1 MGQNTWWLW
10 TITQGVLSLGPLI
23 TCQRPLY
30 QIISQAYLQNTAYH
44 LSSWLNLEAS
54 SLARNSRTSANRVAS
69 FYLLVLPTTMK
80 QRAYQVRQII
90 KLLLPSSP
98 YGKKQLKVSSVLVP
112 SFGCTKSL
120 SSMIIC
126 HHLTS
131 FCLAEGQRQ
140 SFQAVIPVYNHRIL
154 SKIITEKPISGNKQS
169 SQVSTRG
176 NKLW

>member
-1 MGQNTWWLW
+1 
-10 TITQGVLSLGPLI
+10 
-23 TCQRPLY
+23 
-30 QIISQAYLQNTAYH
+30 
-44 LSSWLNLEAS
+44 
-54 SLARNSRTSANRVAS
+54 
-69 FYLLVLPTTMK
+69 MK
-80 QRAYQVRQII
+80 QRAYQIRQII

-98 YGKKQLKVSSVLVP
+98 YGKKQLKVSSVLMP

-120 SSMIIC
+120 PSMIIC

-176 NKLW
+176 NKPLKHIWELGKVFNLPKPSREPRTCIVEIKGKLYQRTRGYLRPRVIQTPHTTSR